1 MRTAYGI
8 DKVPYQ
14 GEGQTIVLVDSFG
27 SPTAAH
33 DLDFF
38 ARTFN
43 LPKPASRRWSPT
55 ASPGISMVASGNLHS
70 NQVSDLAA
78 GQLLSLDAVTGYE
91 TTAGYDLTTG

>member
-43 LPKPASRRWSPT
+43 LPKPAF
-55 ASPGISMVASGNLHS
+55 A
-70 NQVSDLAA
+70 
-78 GQLLSLDAVTGYE
+78 
-91 TTAGYDLTTG
+91 